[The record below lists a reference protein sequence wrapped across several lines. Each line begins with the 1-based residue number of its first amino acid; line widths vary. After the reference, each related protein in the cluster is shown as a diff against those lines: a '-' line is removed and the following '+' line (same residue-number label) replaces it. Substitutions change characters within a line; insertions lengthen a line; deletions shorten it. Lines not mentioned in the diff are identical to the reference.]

1 MEKHL
6 PLNLITNIL
15 VFLLSTLIGV
25 FITPFLLRH
34 LDTDGYGILKLVMSL
49 PMIITLFTLVI
60 SGGISRFL
68 SIDLQKRNF
77 LEANITFN
85 SFFWGLTF
93 IIIFISPI
101 LIYFILNL
109 TEYFDIPI
117 AYSNTTKYLCVGIFL
132 SSLFNIYS
140 TAFNIPAFSENRLD
154 IINYTKIFSLLTQ
167 NILIVLLLTHYSNHL
182 LSIAFSYF
190 VSGLLGLLLS
200 TYIWRKFS
208 PELILNIKLITKNKI
223 YELSRFGRWLIID
236 HLGTML
242 FIYLDLIIINVLLGS
257 LATGEYSIPL
267 QWQMLLKSLMF
278 VFAAV
283 VIPLIYRYYSNNN
296 YKMLRQ
302 IAHSSIKYL
311 SLIISIPIGIL
322 CGFGSNF
329 FTLWIGEEYL
339 RLIPLLWLMIIPLL
353 FSLPVTVLFYVNS
366 AYNRIKIPALFT
378 VFFGA
383 LHLITGIILIKYF
396 NSGIYGL
403 AISSSALFTFRNTIF
418 TVMYTNKLLESSLI
432 NFYKN
437 YIFGICNFLLI
448 IFLSSIIV
456 IFIKIDNS
464 WLLMFLSILSV
475 TIFSII
481 FIYYLMLDINE
492 KEYLLKMLKRESS
505 Y

>member
-223 YELSRFGRWLIID
+223 YELSRFGRWLI
-236 HLGTML
+236 T
-242 FIYLDLIIINVLLGS
+242 
-257 LATGEYSIPL
+257 
-267 QWQMLLKSLMF
+267 
-278 VFAAV
+278 
-283 VIPLIYRYYSNNN
+283 
-296 YKMLRQ
+296 
-302 IAHSSIKYL
+302 KYL
-311 SLIISIPIGIL
+311 
-322 CGFGSNF
+322 
-329 FTLWIGEEYL
+329 
-339 RLIPLLWLMIIPLL
+339 LLL
-353 FSLPVTVLFYVNS
+353 V
-366 AYNRIKIPALFT
+366 
-378 VFFGA
+378 
-383 LHLITGIILIKYF
+383 
-396 NSGIYGL
+396 
-403 AISSSALFTFRNTIF
+403 
-418 TVMYTNKLLESSLI
+418 
-432 NFYKN
+432 
-437 YIFGICNFLLI
+437 
-448 IFLSSIIV
+448 
-456 IFIKIDNS
+456 
-464 WLLMFLSILSV
+464 
-475 TIFSII
+475 
-481 FIYYLMLDINE
+481 
-492 KEYLLKMLKRESS
+492 
-505 Y
+505 